1 MYIYICMYVYPISIW
16 FNVSYKY
23 VVYKYN
29 AHTHTYIYTIYI
41 YTHYIYTHYIYMHYI
56 YALYTYIY
64 KKYIH
69 CLHIHTNIYKYMYI
83 YTCIY
88 IYALYNIY
96 IYILEMYYTMLQYIM
111 HLDMYSMLQAAVC
124 QDGAY
129 KDSACVSS
137 GFNGDIP
144 IAGWCKWLPAREV
157 SFSWDTNGYHIHQTF
172 SLAWGSLLG
181 QDGGSHRYSQGLAA
195 KYMVSGHAVR
205 S

>member
-1 MYIYICMYVYPISIW
+1 MHYIYICI
-16 FNVSYKY
+16 
-23 VVYKYN
+23 
-29 AHTHTYIYTIYI
+29 IYI
-41 YTHYIYTHYIYMHYI
+41 YIQKNIYIVYIYIQIYTNI
-56 YALYTYIY
+56 CI
-64 KKYIH
+64 YIH
-69 CLHIHTNIYKYMYI
+69 AY
-83 YTCIY
+83 IY
-88 IYALYNIY
+88 IYALYN